1 MRFDNIIDFE
11 DHLAHLSGKLELLLL
26 RVESFV
32 NALCFHVVS
41 ASSKAVHA
49 KVRVVVFLLLGLD
62 VRKVLD
68 SRVPRVFR
76 QGDRDLVQSVGESSN
91 GILVSRGDLNNK

>member
-26 RVESFV
+26 RVESFI

-41 ASSKAVHA
+41 ASSEAVHA

-68 SRVPRVFR
+68 SGVPRIFR